1 MIEVKHLVKDYGPLR
16 ALDGISFSVGAGEV
30 AGFLGPNGAG
40 KTTCMKIVT
49 GFISATSGS
58 VTVNGQDTVEQGVE
72 ARRLMGY
79 LPENAPVYGEMT
91 VGEYLSFIARIRNI
105 PKRSIA
111 RRVMEVAET
120 TGVEHRLNQETG
132 TLSRGF
138 RQRTG
143 LAAALIH
150 NPQILVLDEPT
161 SGLDPNQIMEIR
173 ALIRD
178 IGRDRTVILSTHNL
192 AEVTAVCNRI
202 IIVHLGRIVA
212 DGSCDAISRE
222 HGHADSCLVS
232 FSTGGSL
239 PGPEEVAT
247 ELRQIDGCIDVL
259 PIRDGAAQQLTFR
272 LRSAPGLDLRP
283 FIFSIAARRNW
294 GLVELRSEQ
303 LDLETIFS
311 RLTRQAIWAGDR
323 WET

>member
-1 MIEVKHLVKDYGPLR
+1 MIEVRRLVKDYGPLR

-58 VTVNGQDTVEQGVE
+58 VAVNGLDTVDQGVE

-91 VGEYLSFIARIRNI
+91 VGEYLTFIARVRMI

-120 TGVEHRLNQETG
+120 TGVQHRLNQETG

-150 NPQILVLDEPT
+150 NPQILILDEPT
-161 SGLDPNQIMEIR
+161 SGLDPNQIVEIR
-173 ALIRD
+173 SLIRD

-212 DGSCDAISRE
+212 DGTCDAISRD

-232 FSTGGSL
+232 FSTDGL
-239 PGPEEVAT
+239 PDHGEVAADLGRL
-247 ELRQIDGCIDVL
+247 EGCMDVT
-259 PIRDGAAQQLTFR
+259 PVRDGVRQQLTFR
-272 LRSAPGLDLRP
+272 LRAESGRDLRP
-283 FIFSIAARRNW
+283 AIFSLAAARNW
-294 GLVELRSEQ
+294 GLVELRSER

-311 RLTRQAIWAGDR
+311 RLTRQATWAGDR
-323 WET
+323 WEE